1 MINILIIILLVIVVV
16 VASILLVPFHITL
29 NLANQGF
36 KYNGYLQIKW
46 LKIRIIKREIPSEEE
61 KKEEEKQEKDEKPRA
76 EWNLDRIVKVF
87 NLFLEALPY
96 FGRIFRSMIRSI
108 DLERFLFNLK
118 FGLDSPVDTAE
129 ILGISWS
136 MASIINLIPKI
147 TINITPVF
155 MQPTLDV
162 KIELEFKIKLF
173 WIVIESL
180 RAFTKKP
187 VRNLIKEVRA

>member
-1 MINILIIILLVIVVV
+1 VIVVV

-29 NLANQGF
+29 NLANEGF
-36 KYNGYLQIKW
+36 KYNGYMQVRW
-46 LKIRIIKREIPSEEE
+46 LKIRIIKREIPPEKQEEE
-61 KKEEEKQEKDEKPRA
+61 KQEEEKQEKDEKPRA
-76 EWNLDRIVKVF
+76 KWNLDRIVKVF
-87 NLFLEALPY
+87 NLFLEALPH
-96 FGRIFRSMIRSI
+96 FERIFRAMIRSV
-108 DLERFLFNLK
+108 DLERFLLDLK

-129 ILGISWS
+129 ILGIFWS

-147 TINITPVF
+147 TLNMRPVF
-155 MQPTLDV
+155 MQPTFGG

>member
-1 MINILIIILLVIVVV
+1 VV

-36 KYNGYLQIKW
+36 KYNGYMQVRW
-46 LKIRIIKREIPSEEE
+46 LKIRIIKREIPPEKQEEE
-61 KKEEEKQEKDEKPRA
+61 KQEEEKQEEEKQEKDEKPRA
-76 EWNLDRIVKVF
+76 QWNLDRIVKVF
-87 NLFLEALPY
+87 NLFLEALPH
-96 FGRIFRSMIRSI
+96 FERIFRAMIRSV
-108 DLERFLFNLK
+108 DLERFLLDLK

-129 ILGISWS
+129 ILGIFWS

-147 TINITPVF
+147 TLNMRPVF
-155 MQPTLDV
+155 MQPTFGG

-180 RAFTKKP
+180 RAITKKP